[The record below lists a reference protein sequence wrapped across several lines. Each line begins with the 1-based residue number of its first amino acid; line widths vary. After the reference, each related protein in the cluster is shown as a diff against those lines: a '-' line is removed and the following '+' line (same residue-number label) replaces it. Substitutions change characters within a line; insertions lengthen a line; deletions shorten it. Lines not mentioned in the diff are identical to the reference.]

1 MISKLNVD
9 NFRVSLKCVI
19 YRQGFVIL
27 SPYLDDPLS
36 GLSLTFEASSALSSS
51 ITSSFFTDSPSKVF
65 IVIDIAITGWFFSI
79 FRPILTLVVSPIQ
92 DYSKGECLIQS
103 SGVQVLLRRGTSSV
117 RVCVFA
123 FSSPPLA
130 RHPGVAGGG
139 PAGANSSR
147 CLPLQCLPA
156 NF

>member
-79 FRPILTLVVSPIQ
+79 LRPILTLVVS
-92 DYSKGECLIQS
+92 LI
-103 SGVQVLLRRGTSSV
+103 R
-117 RVCVFA
+117 
-123 FSSPPLA
+123 
-130 RHPGVAGGG
+130 
-139 PAGANSSR
+139 
-147 CLPLQCLPA
+147 
-156 NF
+156 

>member
-1 MISKLNVD
+1 MHLKKKKKMTEKIISTLNVD

-19 YRQGFVIL
+19 YRQGFVML

-79 FRPILTLVVSPIQ
+79 LRPILTLVVS
-92 DYSKGECLIQS
+92 LI
-103 SGVQVLLRRGTSSV
+103 R
-117 RVCVFA
+117 
-123 FSSPPLA
+123 
-130 RHPGVAGGG
+130 
-139 PAGANSSR
+139 
-147 CLPLQCLPA
+147 
-156 NF
+156 